1 MAAVVERVD
10 LEAARRQVAREG
22 GVSPCVLTQP
32 VAQEEDRAAIGRWP
46 AQRMQPR
53 PVRRAKGRRLGEGRE
68 QALAQGAAFR
78 SRSSVRK
85 ELRYTP
91 SDQRVSTTAMIRVPM
106 AKTRWKGTQMS
117 FQKRVSHPC
126 SRDAE

>member
-10 LEAARRQVAREG
+10 LDAARRQVSREG
-22 GVSPCVLTQP
+22 GVSPGVLAQP
-32 VAQEEDRAAIGRWP
+32 VAQQEDGAAIGRRP
-46 AQRMQPR
+46 AQRVQPR
-53 PVRRAKGRRLGEGRE
+53 PVRRAKRRRLGGGRE

-91 SDQRVSTTAMIRVPM
+91 SDQRVSTTAMASEAM
-106 AKTRWKGTQMS
+106 EKKRWKGSQRS

-126 SRDAE
+126 SREAE